1 MRYLFVLL
9 LFFLFGCTDERET
22 VKPVQKEIVEAVY
35 SSVLIEPKDTYK
47 VNASSSGYLEQMLV
61 SEGDEVRAGD
71 LLFILSNKPTQ
82 LNQKNMELNYQLLKD
97 SYLGDA
103 NLLEEMR
110 LELKSIK
117 LKMQNDSL
125 NYFRFKQLYEKNA
138 ASKFDYDNAT
148 LTYEVSKN
156 NLSSLKTRIIRKE
169 KELKNQLSQSK
180 NNMDVSSLRTDDFY
194 IRSNIEGKVY
204 QLFKEKGE
212 LVSMQEPL
220 AILGNKKEFR
230 VKMLIDEVDIT
241 KVDLKQKVLVTLEAF
256 GDRVFEASI
265 VKIASK
271 MDERTQTFE
280 VEAEFTKAP
289 KKMYMGLT
297 GEGNIIINERKR
309 ALVIP
314 REYLM
319 VGNKVETNDG
329 IKVVKTGISNWNFI
343 EILSGLDENSV
354 IYKPQ

>member
-1 MRYLFVLL
+1 
-9 LFFLFGCTDERET
+9 
-22 VKPVQKEIVEAVY
+22 
-35 SSVLIEPKDTYK
+35 
-47 VNASSSGYLEQMLV
+47 
-61 SEGDEVRAGD
+61 
-71 LLFILSNKPTQ
+71 
-82 LNQKNMELNYQLLKD
+82 
-97 SYLGDA
+97 
-103 NLLEEMR
+103 
-110 LELKSIK
+110 
-117 LKMQNDSL
+117 
-125 NYFRFKQLYEKNA
+125 
-138 ASKFDYDNAT
+138 
-148 LTYEVSKN
+148 
-156 NLSSLKTRIIRKE
+156 
-169 KELKNQLSQSK
+169 
-180 NNMDVSSLRTDDFY
+180 MDVSSLRTDDFY